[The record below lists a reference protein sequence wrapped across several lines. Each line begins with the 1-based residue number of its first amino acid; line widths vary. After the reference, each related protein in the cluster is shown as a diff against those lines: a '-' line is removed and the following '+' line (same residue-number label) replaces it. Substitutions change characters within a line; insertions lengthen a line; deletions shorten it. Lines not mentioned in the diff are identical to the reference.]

1 MNFLKIKKR
10 NNMQTKFIELTS
22 DNFKH
27 HINCM
32 MICGITK
39 NENANHTTINMMGGQ
54 VYSVTETTEE
64 VLKLIG
70 DAEKFTLI
78 TK

>member
-1 MNFLKIKKR
+1 
-10 NNMQTKFIELTS
+10 
-22 DNFKH
+22 
-27 HINCM
+27 
-32 MICGITK
+32 
-39 NENANHTTINMMGGQ
+39 MMGGQ

-64 VLKLIG
+64 VLKLIE

>member
-1 MNFLKIKKR
+1 
-10 NNMQTKFIELTS
+10 
-22 DNFKH
+22 
-27 HINCM
+27 M

-64 VLKLIG
+64 VLKLIE

>member
-1 MNFLKIKKR
+1 
-10 NNMQTKFIELTS
+10 MQNKFIELNS
-22 DNFKH
+22 GVFKH
-27 HINCM
+27 HLNCM

-54 VYSVTETTEE
+54 VYSVTESVEE
-64 VLKLIG
+64 VLNLIKKS
-70 DAEKFTLI
+70 ENFTLI